1 MKRLR
6 YKPMM
11 TAVFSL
17 TILLFAPLQAGEKKS
32 TVEEVRSALLS
43 LPYYGVFDYLE
54 FKLEGRTVT
63 LVGEVTRPTL
73 KSDAEAAVHR
83 VKGVEVVNKIEVL
96 PLSNFDDRIRRA
108 VYRSVYA
115 QTGLTRYGLGANPS
129 IHIIVKNGNVTL
141 KGVVDNQGDK
151 NLAGIQARNVSGTF
165 AVNNELIVAKGDN
178 EEKTEKAEE

>member
-73 KSDAEAAVHR
+73 KSDAGNV
-83 VKGVEVVNKIEVL
+83 VKRIEGVTQVVNNIEVL
-96 PLSNFDDRIRRA
+96 PVSPNDDRIRIAAYRA
-108 VYRSVYA
+108 IYFQPGMWKYRIQAV
-115 QTGLTRYGLGANPS
+115 PP
-129 IHIIVKNGNVTL
+129 IHIIVDNGHITL
-141 KGVVDNQGDK
+141 VGVVGSQMDK
-151 NLAGIQARNVSGTF
+151 TLAYMAAERVHGAFSVTD
-165 AVNNELIVAKGDN
+165 ELRVHGG
-178 EEKTEKAEE
+178 